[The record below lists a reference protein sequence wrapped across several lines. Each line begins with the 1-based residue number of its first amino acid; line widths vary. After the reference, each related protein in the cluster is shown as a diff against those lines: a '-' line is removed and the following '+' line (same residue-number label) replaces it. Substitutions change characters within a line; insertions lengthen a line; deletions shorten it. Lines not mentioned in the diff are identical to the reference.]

1 MGRYEIILGK
11 KSSKPQ
17 RMMSVDTGTGPDT
30 SAVSLWVN
38 GSVFTVADSPDDV
51 IARIDDR
58 LVMVESVD
66 GVRGEVVLVETPKMG
81 DIIKIEYY
89 YNKERCLKHIDVFDA
104 LPNPIYYVSI
114 VPMVKCATVP
124 KLELRSVYCEDRTLI
139 CVKKSDIMSNDS
151 VSISRGA
158 MLSVAADG
166 RLCIGAGQFVGEVI
180 DVQGNDLT
188 IRLDATPTP
197 SPYDALPFGNETPY
211 DALPFG
217 NETNDDDL
225 PF

>member
-11 KSSKPQ
+11 KSAKSQ
-17 RMMSVDTGTGPDT
+17 RVMGVDTGNGPDK
-30 SAVSLWVN
+30 SVISLWVN

-81 DIIKIEYY
+81 DVIKIEYY
-89 YNKERCLKHIDVFDA
+89 YNKEQCLKQIDVFDA
-104 LPNPIYYVSI
+104 LPNPIYYVNM
-114 VPMVKCATVP
+114 VPMVKCATIP
-124 KLELRSVYCEDRTLI
+124 QLELREVYCGNGALI
-139 CVKKSDIMSNDS
+139 SVKKSNIMSNDS
-151 VSISRGA
+151 VSVSQGA

-166 RLCIGAGQFVGEVI
+166 RLRIGAGQFVGEVI

-188 IRLDATPTP
+188 IRLNATPTP
-197 SPYDALPFGNETPY
+197 SP
-211 DALPFG
+211 
-217 NETNDDDL
+217 DDL

>member
-17 RMMSVDTGTGPDT
+17 RMMSVDTGAGPDT
-30 SAVSLWVN
+30 GVVSLWVN

-81 DIIKIEYY
+81 DVIKIEYY

-104 LPNPIYYVSI
+104 LPNPIYYVSM
-114 VPMVKCATVP
+114 VPMVKCATIP
-124 KLELRSVYCEDRTLI
+124 QLELREFYYCGDGALI
-139 CVKKSDIMSNDS
+139 SVKKSNIMSNDS

-166 RLCIGAGQFVGEVI
+166 RLYIGAGQFVGEVI

-188 IRLDATPTP
+188 IRLNATPTP
-197 SPYDALPFGNETPY
+197 SPDDALPF
-211 DALPFG
+211 
-217 NETNDDDL
+217 TNDDPL
-225 PF
+225 F